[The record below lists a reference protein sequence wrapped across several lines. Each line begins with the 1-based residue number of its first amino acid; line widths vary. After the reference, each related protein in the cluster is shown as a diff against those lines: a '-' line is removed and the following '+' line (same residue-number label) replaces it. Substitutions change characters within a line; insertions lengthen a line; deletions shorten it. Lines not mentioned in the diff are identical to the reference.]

1 MEFRKIGN
9 FLDRTSDDDDLPRVV
24 TKNRFKIMINQKE
37 ITILTKKL
45 ESKHQC

>member
-1 MEFRKIGN
+1 MGN
-9 FLDRTSDDDDLPRVV
+9 FLDRTSDDNDLSRVI